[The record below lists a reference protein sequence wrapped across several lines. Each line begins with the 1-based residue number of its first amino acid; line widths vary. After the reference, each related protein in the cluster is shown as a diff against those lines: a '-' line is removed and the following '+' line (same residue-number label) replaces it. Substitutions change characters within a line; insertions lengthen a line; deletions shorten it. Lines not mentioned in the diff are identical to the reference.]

1 MHPARL
7 ISLIVV
13 CLLAFA
19 LQAEAGG
26 RSRFRVDQGIL
37 LKDGVPLWAHGVN
50 APDIFNRL
58 LDDPSNRDYEQT
70 FALLKQKQIPF
81 IRFWIAFYPV
91 HWRLYKND
99 PEEFFRR
106 MDLFVRE
113 AERQGIGLFPCL
125 FWNPHAITDL
135 LGERFEQWGQ
145 SGSQTNAFMRDFVR
159 VMGKRYGNSPA
170 MWGVEMANEP
180 ALGADLP
187 NARDIY
193 LKQGAIDDLGVR
205 ARTEKD
211 FMTSKV
217 LAAMKA
223 NFSAAAAEA
232 FPGALIS
239 TGDGLP
245 RESAWHNTNRGT
257 FEPDLPQQFRTIL
270 RRDNPKEFP
279 LVSLHCYPDNKKDF
293 SRFAEAVKVAREQAQ
308 AVYWG
313 EWGVPQG
320 KPLSEWRDLL
330 AAIKRDR
337 IQITAVWQYGLQSQ
351 KDDWL
356 ITENNDRAFMLDDVS
371 QLNREAPAFH

>member
-7 ISLIVV
+7 IGLLVV
-13 CLLAFA
+13 CLLVTR
-19 LQAEAGG
+19 LQADGG
-26 RSRFRVDQGIL
+26 SRSRFKVDQGIL
-37 LKDGVPLWAHGVN
+37 LKDGIPLWAHGVN

-58 LDDPSNRDYEQT
+58 LDDSASRDYEKT

-106 MDLFVRE
+106 MDFFVRE

-145 SGSQTNAFMRDFVR
+145 ADSRTTEFMRDFLR
-159 VMGKRYGNSPA
+159 ALGSRYGNSPA
-170 MWGVEMANEP
+170 IWGVEMANEP

-187 NARDIY
+187 NADDIY
-193 LKQGAIDDLGVR
+193 LKQKAIESLGVR
-205 ARTEKD
+205 ARTKAD
-211 FMTSKV
+211 FITRKI
-217 LAAMKA
+217 LADMKT
-223 NFSAAAAEA
+223 NFSVAAAAA

-245 RESAWHNTNRGT
+245 RGSAWHNTNRGT
-257 FEPDLPQQFRTIL
+257 FEPDLPQQFRLIL
-270 RRDNPKEFP
+270 RRDHPKPFP
-279 LVSLHCYPDNKKDF
+279 LVSLHFYPENNKEF
-293 SRFAEAVKVAREQAQ
+293 LRMPEAVKVARSQGQ

-313 EWGVPQG
+313 E
-320 KPLSEWRDLL
+320 
-330 AAIKRDR
+330 
-337 IQITAVWQYGLQSQ
+337 
-351 KDDWL
+351 
-356 ITENNDRAFMLDDVS
+356 
-371 QLNREAPAFH
+371 